1 MEKFKKVLSDMDS
14 KTYLFG
20 AIFVISNKL
29 QQLGDEFD
37 ERITL
42 KQWRVL
48 TAIAFCQGEEGA
60 SISDIAE
67 FTSSSGQNVKKIAV
81 ILKKK
86 KYVDIIQDSKDARYV
101 RMSVT
106 KQAEELFEER
116 KEKEE
121 KFFQELFKGIDD
133 ETVNTMNEGYRK
145 LFENMEGMQ
154 LK

>member
-1 MEKFKKVLSDMDS
+1 MERFKDILDKMDNR
-14 KTYLFG
+14 TYLFG
-20 AIFVISNKL
+20 AIFVVANKL
-29 QQLGDEFD
+29 QQIGDEFD

-48 TAIAFCQGEEGA
+48 TAIAFCQGETGA

-81 ILKKK
+81 ILEKK
-86 KYVDIIQDSKDARYV
+86 KYVRILQDGKDARYV
-101 RMSVT
+101 RLSVT
-106 KQAEELFEER
+106 EQAKALFEER

-121 KFFQELFKGIDD
+121 EFFQQLFKGMDD
-133 ETVNTMNEGYRK
+133 KTIQVMIEGYHQ

-154 LK
+154 SK